1 MTIMHTAI
9 QTFFK
14 PIIAMNPRVSI
25 GGGVLSLLIAS
36 EIAMTL
42 LRPLT

>member
-14 PIIAMNPRVSI
+14 PIITMSPRVSI
-25 GGGVLSLLIAS
+25 GGGVLSLLIAG

-42 LRPLT
+42 IRPLT